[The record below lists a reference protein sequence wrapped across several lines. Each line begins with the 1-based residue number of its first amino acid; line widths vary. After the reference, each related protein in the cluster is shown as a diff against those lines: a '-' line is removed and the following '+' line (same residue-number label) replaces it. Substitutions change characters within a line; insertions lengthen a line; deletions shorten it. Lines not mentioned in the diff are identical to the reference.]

1 MRGVLL
7 AATIG
12 LLGDW
17 NWYLPKWLE
26 WLPRLEPDGA
36 VEEPTPPNGAASA
49 RASGLASS
57 DPAERQAEPSVKEIV
72 MCELP
77 GGTEVLVVGAGPVG
91 LAVAA
96 TLAGHGH
103 DVTVVDQQAT
113 GANTSR
119 AAVVHARTLEMLDR
133 IGVSKRLAALGIQA
147 QRFSI
152 RDGDRELVPVQFDS
166 LQTEYPYTLMVPQ
179 NITEQVLLDRLEE
192 LGGRV
197 HRPYRAVGVSQTADG
212 AEVTLDS
219 GALIKAQ
226 YVVAADGM
234 NSTIRDLAGL
244 GHNGN
249 DALSLSF
256 TLADVRVEDGLPADE
271 VLLFFSKAGMLVVAP
286 LPDGS
291 FRLVAEVDDA
301 PEQPDV
307 AYAQQLLN
315 TRGPRRATVRVTEVI
330 WGSRFRIHERVADQ
344 YRAGRILLA
353 GDAAHTHSP
362 AGGQGMNLGLR
373 DAVALGDALSVAL
386 RESREDK
393 LDEYAAG
400 SRAEA
405 IHVVA
410 LAHRL
415 TRLATAPGAV
425 RPLRNAA
432 LRLFALVPA
441 FRRRL
446 AEQLSAI
453 GHR

>member
-1 MRGVLL
+1 MG
-7 AATIG
+7 
-12 LLGDW
+12 
-17 NWYLPKWLE
+17 
-26 WLPRLEPDGA
+26 
-36 VEEPTPPNGAASA
+36 
-49 RASGLASS
+49 
-57 DPAERQAEPSVKEIV
+57 
-72 MCELP
+72 ELP
-77 GGTEVLVVGAGPVG
+77 GRTEVLVVGAGPVG

-96 TLAGHGH
+96 SLAGHGQ
-103 DVTVVDQQAT
+103 DVTVVERQEK

-119 AAVVHARTLEMLDR
+119 AAVVHARTLEMLER
-133 IGVSKRLAALGIQA
+133 IGVSKRLAELGIHARQ
-147 QRFSI
+147 FSI
-152 RDGDRELVPVQFDS
+152 RDGDRELVPVRFDR
-166 LQTEYPYTLMVPQ
+166 LPTEYPYTLMVPQ

-197 HRPYRAVGVSQTADG
+197 HRPYVATGMSQTADG
-212 AEVTLDS
+212 AEVTVNS
-219 GALIKAQ
+219 GDTINAQ

-244 GHNGN
+244 GFEGK
-249 DALSLSF
+249 DALPLSF
-256 TLADVRVEDGLPADE
+256 ALADVRVEAGLPGEE
-271 VLLFFSKAGMLVVAP
+271 VLLFFSKPGMLVVAP

-307 AYAQQLLN
+307 AFAQRLLD
-315 TRGPRRATVRVTEVI
+315 TRGPHRTVRVTEVI
-330 WGSRFRIHERVADQ
+330 WGSRFRIHERVADE
-344 YRAGRILLA
+344 YRAGRVLLA

-373 DAVALGDALSVAL
+373 DAVTLGDALSVAL
-386 RESREDK
+386 REGREDK

-405 IHVVA
+405 MQVVA

-415 TRLATAPGAV
+415 TRLATAPPAV
-425 RPLRNAA
+425 RPLRNVA
-432 LRLFALVPA
+432 LRLLAHVPA

>member
-1 MRGVLL
+1 
-7 AATIG
+7 
-12 LLGDW
+12 
-17 NWYLPKWLE
+17 
-26 WLPRLEPDGA
+26 
-36 VEEPTPPNGAASA
+36 
-49 RASGLASS
+49 
-57 DPAERQAEPSVKEIV
+57 
-72 MCELP
+72 
-77 GGTEVLVVGAGPVG
+77 
-91 LAVAA
+91 
-96 TLAGHGH
+96 
-103 DVTVVDQQAT
+103 
-113 GANTSR
+113 
-119 AAVVHARTLEMLDR
+119 
-133 IGVSKRLAALGIQA
+133 
-147 QRFSI
+147 
-152 RDGDRELVPVQFDS
+152 
-166 LQTEYPYTLMVPQ
+166 MVPQ
-179 NITEQVLLDRLEE
+179 NVTEQVLLERLEE
-192 LGGRV
+192 LGGSV
-197 HRPYRAVGVSQTADG
+197 HRPYVASGVSQTDDG

-219 GALIKAQ
+219 GDMIKAQ

-234 NSTIRDLAGL
+234 SSTIRDSAGL
-244 GHNGN
+244 GSNGN
-249 DALSLSF
+249 GALPLSF
-256 TLADVRVEDGLPADE
+256 ALADVRVEGGLPADE

-307 AYAQQLLN
+307 AYAQELLDG
-315 TRGPRRATVRVTEVI
+315 RGPRTAVKVTEVI

-344 YRAGRILLA
+344 YRAGRVLLA

-373 DAVALGDALSVAL
+373 DAVTLGDALSVAL

-405 IHVVA
+405 MHVVA

-415 TRLATAPGAV
+415 TRLATAPPAV
-425 RPLRNAA
+425 RPLRNVA
-432 LRLFALVPA
+432 LRLLALVPA

>member
-1 MRGVLL
+1 VWVRPC
-7 AATIG
+7 
-12 LLGDW
+12 D
-17 NWYLPKWLE
+17 
-26 WLPRLEPDGA
+26 
-36 VEEPTPPNGAASA
+36 VEEILMS
-49 RASGLASS
+49 
-57 DPAERQAEPSVKEIV
+57 
-72 MCELP
+72 ELP

-96 TLAGHGH
+96 SLVGHGH
-103 DVTVVDQQAT
+103 DVTVVDRQAT

-119 AAVVHARTLEMLDR
+119 AAVVHARTLEMLER
-133 IGVSKRLAALGIQA
+133 IGVSKRLAGLGIHASQ
-147 QRFSI
+147 FSI
-152 RDGDRELVPVQFDS
+152 RDGDRELVPVRFDR
-166 LQTEYPYTLMVPQ
+166 LATDYPYTLMVPQ

-192 LGGRV
+192 LGGSV
-197 HRPYRAVGVSQTADG
+197 HRPYVATGMSQTADG

-219 GALIKAQ
+219 GDVIKAQ

-234 NSTIRDLAGL
+234 NSKIRDLAGL
-244 GHNGN
+244 GHNDNGN

-256 TLADVRVEDGLPADE
+256 TLADVRVEGGLPADQ
-271 VLLFFSKAGMLVVAP
+271 VLLFFSAPGMLVVAP

-307 AYAQQLLN
+307 AYAQRLLN
-315 TRGPRRATVRVTEVI
+315 SRGPRRMAVSVTEVI

-344 YRAGRILLA
+344 YRAGRVLLA

-373 DAVALGDALSVAL
+373 DAVTLGDALSVAL
-386 RESREDK
+386 RDGREDK
-393 LDEYAAG
+393 LDEYATG

-405 IHVVA
+405 TRVVA

-415 TRLATAPGAV
+415 TRLATAPPPI
-425 RPLRNAA
+425 RPLRNVA
-432 LRLFALVPA
+432 LRLLALVPA

>member
-1 MRGVLL
+1 MQSPRIEQ
-7 AATIG
+7 T
-12 LLGDW
+12 
-17 NWYLPKWLE
+17 E
-26 WLPRLEPDGA
+26 LPR
-36 VEEPTPPNGAASA
+36 
-49 RASGLASS
+49 
-57 DPAERQAEPSVKEIV
+57 Q
-72 MCELP
+72 
-77 GGTEVLVVGAGPVG
+77 TEVLVVGAGPVG

-96 TLAGHGH
+96 SLAGHGH
-103 DVTVVDQQAT
+103 DVTVVDRQAT

-119 AAVVHARTLEMLDR
+119 AAVVHARTLEMLER
-133 IGVSKRLAALGIQA
+133 IGVSERLAGLGIQA
-147 QRFSI
+147 RQFSI
-152 RDGDRELVPVQFDS
+152 RDGDRELVPVRFDG
-166 LQTEYPYTLMVPQ
+166 LPTEYPYTLMVPQ
-179 NITEQVLLDRLEE
+179 NVTEQVLLERLEE
-192 LGGRV
+192 LGGSV
-197 HRPYRAVGVSQTADG
+197 HRPYVASGVSQTADG

-219 GALIKAQ
+219 GDMIMAQ

-234 NSTIRDLAGL
+234 SSTIRDSAGL
-244 GHNGN
+244 GSNGN
-249 DALSLSF
+249 GALPLSF
-256 TLADVRVEDGLPADE
+256 ALADVRVEGGLPADE

-307 AYAQQLLN
+307 AYAQELLDG
-315 TRGPRRATVRVTEVI
+315 RGPRTAVKVTEVI

-344 YRAGRILLA
+344 YRAGRVLLA

-373 DAVALGDALSVAL
+373 DAVTLGDALSVAL

-405 IHVVA
+405 MHVVA

-415 TRLATAPGAV
+415 TRLATAPSAV
-425 RPLRNAA
+425 RPLRNVA
-432 LRLFALVPA
+432 LRLLALAPA

>member
-1 MRGVLL
+1 M
-7 AATIG
+7 
-12 LLGDW
+12 
-17 NWYLPKWLE
+17 
-26 WLPRLEPDGA
+26 
-36 VEEPTPPNGAASA
+36 S
-49 RASGLASS
+49 
-57 DPAERQAEPSVKEIV
+57 
-72 MCELP
+72 ELP
-77 GGTEVLVVGAGPVG
+77 GRTEVLVVGAGPVG
-91 LAVAA
+91 LAVA
-96 TLAGHGH
+96 TSLALHGH
-103 DVTVVDQQAT
+103 DVTVVDRQET

-119 AAVVHARTLEMLDR
+119 AAVVHARTLEMLER
-133 IGVSKRLAALGIQA
+133 IGVSKRLAGLGIQA
-147 QRFSI
+147 RQFSI
-152 RDGDRELVPVQFDS
+152 RDGDRELVPVRFDR
-166 LQTEYPYTLMVPQ
+166 LATKYPYTLMVPQ

-192 LGGRV
+192 LGGSV
-197 HRPYRAVGVSQTADG
+197 HRPYVASGVSQTADG

-219 GALIKAQ
+219 GDMIKAQ
-226 YVVAADGM
+226 YVIAADGM

-244 GHNGN
+244 GPNGN
-249 DALSLSF
+249 VNGTLPLSF
-256 TLADVRVEDGLPADE
+256 ALADVRVEGGLPADE

-330 WGSRFRIHERVADQ
+330 WGSRFRIHEQVADH

-373 DAVALGDALSVAL
+373 DAVTLGDALSVAL

-405 IHVVA
+405 MHVVA

-415 TRLATAPGAV
+415 TRLATAPPAV

>member
-1 MRGVLL
+1 MGNTRIEKAG
-7 AATIG
+7 
-12 LLGDW
+12 
-17 NWYLPKWLE
+17 
-26 WLPRLEPDGA
+26 
-36 VEEPTPPNGAASA
+36 
-49 RASGLASS
+49 
-57 DPAERQAEPSVKEIV
+57 
-72 MCELP
+72 LP
-77 GGTEVLVVGAGPVG
+77 GRTEVLVVGAGPVG

-96 TLAGHGH
+96 SLAGHGH
-103 DVTVVDQQAT
+103 DVTVVDRQET

-119 AAVVHARTLEMLDR
+119 AAVVHARTLEMLER
-133 IGVSKRLAALGIQA
+133 IGVSERLAGLGIQA
-147 QRFSI
+147 RRFSI
-152 RDGDRELVPVQFDS
+152 RDGDRELVPVRFDG
-166 LQTEYPYTLMVPQ
+166 LPTEYPYTLMVPQ
-179 NITEQVLLDRLEE
+179 NVTEQVLLERLEE
-192 LGGRV
+192 LGGSV
-197 HRPYRAVGVSQTADG
+197 HRPYVANGVSQTADG

-219 GALIKAQ
+219 GDMIKAQ

-234 NSTIRDLAGL
+234 NSTIRDSAGL
-244 GHNGN
+244 GSNGN
-249 DALSLSF
+249 GALPLSF
-256 TLADVRVEDGLPADE
+256 ALADVRVEGGLPADE
-271 VLLFFSKAGMLVVAP
+271 VLLFFSKTGMLVVAP

-291 FRLVAEVDDA
+291 FRLVAEVEDA

-307 AYAQQLLN
+307 AYAQELLDG
-315 TRGPRRATVRVTEVI
+315 RGPRTEVKVTEVI

-344 YRAGRILLA
+344 YRAGRVLLA

-373 DAVALGDALSVAL
+373 DAVTLGDALSVAL

-405 IHVVA
+405 MHVVA

-415 TRLATAPGAV
+415 TRMATAPPAV
-425 RPLRNAA
+425 RPLRNVA
-432 LRLFALVPA
+432 LRLFALVPT

>member
-1 MRGVLL
+1 
-7 AATIG
+7 
-12 LLGDW
+12 
-17 NWYLPKWLE
+17 
-26 WLPRLEPDGA
+26 
-36 VEEPTPPNGAASA
+36 
-49 RASGLASS
+49 
-57 DPAERQAEPSVKEIV
+57 
-72 MCELP
+72 
-77 GGTEVLVVGAGPVG
+77 VGAGPVG

-96 TLAGHGH
+96 SLARHGH
-103 DVTVVDQQAT
+103 DVTVVDRQAT

-119 AAVVHARTLEMLDR
+119 AAVVHARTLEMLER
-133 IGVSKRLAALGIQA
+133 IGVSERLAGLGIHARQ
-147 QRFSI
+147 FSI
-152 RDGDRELVPVQFDS
+152 RDGDRELVPVRFDG
-166 LQTEYPYTLMVPQ
+166 LPTEYPYTLMVPQ
-179 NITEQVLLDRLEE
+179 NVTEQVLLERLEE
-192 LGGRV
+192 LGGSV
-197 HRPYRAVGVSQTADG
+197 HRPYVASGVSQTTDG

-219 GALIKAQ
+219 GDMIKAQ

-234 NSTIRDLAGL
+234 NSTIRDLAGI
-244 GHNGN
+244 GPNGN
-249 DALSLSF
+249 VNGTLPLSF
-256 TLADVRVEDGLPADE
+256 ALADVRVEGGLPADE

-315 TRGPRRATVRVTEVI
+315 TRGPHRTTVRVTEVI

-344 YRAGRILLA
+344 YRAGRVLLA

-373 DAVALGDALSVAL
+373 DAVTLGDALSVAL

-405 IHVVA
+405 MHVVA

-415 TRLATAPGAV
+415 TRLATAPPAV
-425 RPLRNAA
+425 RPLRNVA
-432 LRLFALVPA
+432 LRLLALVPA

>member
-1 MRGVLL
+1 M
-7 AATIG
+7 
-12 LLGDW
+12 
-17 NWYLPKWLE
+17 
-26 WLPRLEPDGA
+26 
-36 VEEPTPPNGAASA
+36 S
-49 RASGLASS
+49 
-57 DPAERQAEPSVKEIV
+57 
-72 MCELP
+72 ELP
-77 GGTEVLVVGAGPVG
+77 DRTEVLVVGAGPVG
-91 LAVAA
+91 LAVA
-96 TLAGHGH
+96 TSLAGHGH
-103 DVTVVDQQAT
+103 DVTVVDRQET

-119 AAVVHARTLEMLDR
+119 AAVVHARTLEMLER
-133 IGVSKRLAALGIQA
+133 IGVSKRLAELGIQA
-147 QRFSI
+147 RQFSI
-152 RDGDRELVPVQFDS
+152 RDGDRELVPVRFDG
-166 LQTEYPYTLMVPQ
+166 LPTEYPYTLMVPQ

-192 LGGRV
+192 LGGSV
-197 HRPYRAVGVSQTADG
+197 HRPYVASGVSQTADG

-219 GALIKAQ
+219 GDMIKAQ

-244 GHNGN
+244 GSNGN
-249 DALSLSF
+249 LNGTLPLSF
-256 TLADVRVEDGLPADE
+256 ALADVRVEGGLPADE

-307 AYAQQLLN
+307 AYAQQLLS

-330 WGSRFRIHERVADQ
+330 WGSRFRIHERVADH

-373 DAVALGDALSVAL
+373 DAVTLGDALSVAL

-405 IHVVA
+405 MQVVA

-425 RPLRNAA
+425 RPLRNVA

-441 FRRRL
+441 LRRRL

>member
-1 MRGVLL
+1 M
-7 AATIG
+7 
-12 LLGDW
+12 
-17 NWYLPKWLE
+17 
-26 WLPRLEPDGA
+26 
-36 VEEPTPPNGAASA
+36 S
-49 RASGLASS
+49 
-57 DPAERQAEPSVKEIV
+57 
-72 MCELP
+72 ELP

-96 TLAGHGH
+96 SLVGHGH
-103 DVTVVDQQAT
+103 DVTVVDRQAT

-119 AAVVHARTLEMLDR
+119 AAVVHARTLETLER
-133 IGVSKRLAALGIQA
+133 IGVSERLAGLGIHAPQ
-147 QRFSI
+147 FSI
-152 RDGDRELVPVQFDS
+152 RDGDRELVPVRFNGLATD
-166 LQTEYPYTLMVPQ
+166 YPYTLMVPQ

-192 LGGRV
+192 LGGSV
-197 HRPYRAVGVSQTADG
+197 HRPYLATGMSQTADG

-219 GALIKAQ
+219 GDMIKAQ

-234 NSTIRDLAGL
+234 NSKIRDLAGL

-256 TLADVRVEDGLPADE
+256 TLADVRVEGGLPADE
-271 VLLFFSKAGMLVVAP
+271 VLLFFSAPGMLVVAP

-307 AYAQQLLN
+307 AYAQRLL
-315 TRGPRRATVRVTEVI
+315 TSRGPRRTTVSVTEVI

-344 YRAGRILLA
+344 YRAGRVLLA

-373 DAVALGDALSVAL
+373 DAVTLGDALSVAL
-386 RESREDK
+386 RDGREDK
-393 LDEYAAG
+393 LDEYATE

-405 IHVVA
+405 MRVVA

-415 TRLATAPGAV
+415 TRLATAPAAV

-432 LRLFALVPA
+432 LRLLALVPA
-441 FRRRL
+441 FRRGL
-446 AEQLSAI
+446 AEQLSAT

>member
-1 MRGVLL
+1 MRSTRTNN
-7 AATIG
+7 A
-12 LLGDW
+12 
-17 NWYLPKWLE
+17 E
-26 WLPRLEPDGA
+26 LPR
-36 VEEPTPPNGAASA
+36 
-49 RASGLASS
+49 
-57 DPAERQAEPSVKEIV
+57 Q
-72 MCELP
+72 
-77 GGTEVLVVGAGPVG
+77 TEVLVVGAGPVG

-96 TLAGHGH
+96 SLAGHGH
-103 DVTVVDQQAT
+103 DVTVVDRQAT

-119 AAVVHARTLEMLDR
+119 AAVVHARTLEMLER
-133 IGVSKRLAALGIQA
+133 IGVSKRLAGLGIHARQ
-147 QRFSI
+147 FSI
-152 RDGDRELVPVQFDS
+152 RDGDRELVPVRFDG
-166 LQTEYPYTLMVPQ
+166 LPTEYPYTLMVPQ

-192 LGGRV
+192 LGGSV
-197 HRPYRAVGVSQTADG
+197 HRPYVASGVSQTADG
-212 AEVTLDS
+212 VEVTLDS
-219 GALIKAQ
+219 GDLIKAQ

-234 NSTIRDLAGL
+234 NSTIRDSAGL
-244 GHNGN
+244 GPNGDFN
-249 DALSLSF
+249 GALPLSF
-256 TLADVRVEDGLPADE
+256 ALADVRVEGGLPADE
-271 VLLFFSKAGMLVVAP
+271 VLLFFSKTGMLVVAP

-291 FRLVAEVDDA
+291 FRLVAEVEDA

-315 TRGPRRATVRVTEVI
+315 TRGPRRTTVRVTEVI
-330 WGSRFRIHERVADQ
+330 WGSRFRIHERVADH
-344 YRAGRILLA
+344 YRAGRVLLA

-373 DAVALGDALSVAL
+373 DAVTLGDALSVAL

-405 IHVVA
+405 MHVVA

-415 TRLATAPGAV
+415 TRLATAQPAV
-425 RPLRNAA
+425 RPLRNVA
-432 LRLFALVPA
+432 LRVLAHAPA